1 MSTGVNT
8 SGKIKPSVRRN
19 PWIRRA
25 PSRRPTLVSPRLR
38 PTGDSTAWCVTAV
51 GLGAVVAGGGSVTAP
66 TRSPHFDRT
75 AFGFAVTVLLSNGQ
89 LVVLCVLTL
98 LDALSYE
105 LRK

>member
-25 PSRRPTLVSPRLR
+25 PGPAVRLSSLQDSDRLDCVVRDGGWAWGGRGGRRFGYGSDTLAPR
-38 PTGDSTAWCVTAV
+38 
-51 GLGAVVAGGGSVTAP
+51 
-66 TRSPHFDRT
+66 FDRT
-75 AFGFAVTVLLSNGQ
+75 AFAVTVLLSNGQ

>member
-1 MSTGVNT
+1 MRPVP
-8 SGKIKPSVRRN
+8 PSD
-19 PWIRRA
+19 
-25 PSRRPTLVSPRLR
+25 SRLSKTPT
-38 PTGDSTAWCVTAV
+38 DSTAWCVTAV

-75 AFGFAVTVLLSNGQ
+75 AFAVTVLLSNGQ